1 MRIMIELG
9 EIGKSRRDD
18 VLIGKL
24 LSVWEASVRASHD
37 FLTDEDITKI
47 APEARQALQFVDI
60 LVVVQEDGEPIGFMG
75 VQECKIEMLFLA
87 PAYFSHGI
95 GRQLIGLALDKYNA
109 RYVDVNEQN
118 HGAAKFYHRMGFKV
132 IKRNELDG
140 QGNPFPI
147 LEMEIDK

>member
-1 MRIMIELG
+1 
-9 EIGKSRRDD
+9 
-18 VLIGKL
+18 
-24 LSVWEASVRASHD
+24 
-37 FLTDEDITKI
+37 
-47 APEARQALQFVDI
+47 
-60 LVVVQEDGEPIGFMG
+60 
-75 VQECKIEMLFLA
+75 MLFLA